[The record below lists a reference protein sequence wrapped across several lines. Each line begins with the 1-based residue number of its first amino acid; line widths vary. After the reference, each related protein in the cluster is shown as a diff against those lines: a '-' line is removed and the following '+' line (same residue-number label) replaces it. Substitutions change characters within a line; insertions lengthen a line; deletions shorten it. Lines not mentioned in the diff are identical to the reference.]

1 MPLRQNQLQSTP
13 QQISA
18 DTKIP
23 DMEKIWNDLGNSEA
37 NQARIARNSF
47 PRHCLV
53 KSAPPICKVRYI
65 RKAHAQVHISTPC
78 RHGKA
83 NIPAAKGTLYLG
95 KNVFKVVGHDP
106 KGDHPKE
113 ENIYHLAWLAE

>member
-65 RKAHAQVHISTPC
+65 RKAHAQVPISTLV
-78 RHGKA
+78 GM
-83 NIPAAKGTLYLG
+83 AKPTYLQ
-95 KNVFKVVGHDP
+95 
-106 KGDHPKE
+106 PKE
-113 ENIYHLAWLAE
+113 PFTWEKMFSKL